1 MVSIVICRNERCR
14 VSHTRGLLE
23 LDIVVWVYE
32 WFTMMVLSS
41 FLTSC
46 YVQILFLHGNVIE
59 MMLMMMLM
67 MLMMLI
73 MHFKSYLYFYRVEDI
88 MYIYISSTS
97 IVEFS
102 LQLRPIVHNIWI
114 KIENYDVV
122 SIS

>member
-1 MVSIVICRNERCR
+1 MCKFFSCMVM
-14 VSHTRGLLE
+14 LL
-23 LDIVVWVYE
+23 
-32 WFTMMVLSS
+32 M
-41 FLTSC
+41 
-46 YVQILFLHGNVIE
+46 
-59 MMLMMMLM
+59 
-67 MLMMLI
+67 MMLI
-73 MHFKSYLYFYRVEDI
+73 MHFKSYLFFYRVEDI